1 VNQLRK
7 SRFAVIEEA
16 ARLVEDVCAGHDQL
30 AQTRLVNRNQGGEC
44 PQPTTQANYD
54 DVGPGVPGIE
64 GSQAG
69 IGPLMLEK
77 WRTEVVG

>member
-30 AQTRLVNRNQGGEC
+30 AQTGLVNRNQGGEC
-44 PQPTTQANYD
+44 PQPTTGANND
-54 DVGPGVPGIE
+54 DVGPSVPGIKA
-64 GSQAG
+64 SQTG
-69 IGPLMLEK
+69 VGPLMLEK
-77 WRTEVVG
+77 R